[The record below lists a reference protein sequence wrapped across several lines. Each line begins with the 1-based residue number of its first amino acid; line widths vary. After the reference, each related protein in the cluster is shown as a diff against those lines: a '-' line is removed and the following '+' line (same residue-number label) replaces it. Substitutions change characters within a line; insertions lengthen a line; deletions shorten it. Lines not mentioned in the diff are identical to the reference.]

1 MKFYTISTDYN
12 QDDVILLK
20 IDSMKLWKI
29 SLFKQYSDE
38 EICRMMYQWDQAI
51 FEKLYERY
59 KDKIYTYTMYLCNY
73 NKWLAQDITSETFL
87 NVFEYCGK
95 TEEIKSVKNLIY
107 QIAHNIAIDYMKK
120 DSKTIDWIK
129 NEESILDESQNIR
142 HEIDKEIR
150 DKITFEALQELEWN
164 YRECIFLYY
173 FEDRSYDEI
182 AEILWTNKNTVWTY
196 IIRWKEKLK
205 KIMNKYGIELI

>member
-1 MKFYTISTDYN
+1 MIY
-12 QDDVILLK
+12 L
-20 IDSMKLWKI
+20 
-29 SLFKQYSDE
+29 
-38 EICRMMYQWDQAI
+38 WDQAI

-73 NKWLAQDITSETFL
+73 NKWLAQDVTSETFL

-120 DSKTIDWIK
+120 DSKTINWIK
-129 NEESILDESQNIR
+129 NEEFILDETQNVVK
-142 HEIDKEIR
+142 EVDKEIR
-150 DKITFEALQELEWN
+150 DKITFEALQELDWN

-173 FEDRSYDEI
+173 FEDRTYNEI
-182 AEILWTNKNTVWTY
+182 AEILGTNKNTVWTY
-196 IIRWKEKLK
+196 ITRWKEKLK
-205 KIMNKYGIELI
+205 KIMSKYGMELI